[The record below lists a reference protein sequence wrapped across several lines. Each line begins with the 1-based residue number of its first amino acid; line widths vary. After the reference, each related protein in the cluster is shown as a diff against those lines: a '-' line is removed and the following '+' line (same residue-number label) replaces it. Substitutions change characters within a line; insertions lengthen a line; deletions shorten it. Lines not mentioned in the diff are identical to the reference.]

1 MQTDVFSSFV
11 ILQGGGGAGVA
22 AEGRVALDP
31 FELILDAGPVVKL
44 VMLVLL
50 VMSLLSWFIM
60 GAKLV
65 RLVQASSQS
74 KRFLDIFWADEQG
87 GAAWAPERLE
97 SIYSRVKAVQGS
109 PLAKVFHA
117 GYVEL
122 ARLTSGGINGPPPI
136 DNIERALYRARVAEM
151 TKLENLL
158 PILATTGSTA
168 PFIGLFGTV
177 WGIMDS
183 FLNIGAQQDV
193 SLATVAPGIAEALI
207 ATALGLVAAIPAVG
221 AYNAFIRRLRVL
233 ESEVETFSADYLNVV
248 RRHFL

>member
-11 ILQGGGGAGVA
+11 ILQGGGGAGA
-22 AEGRVALDP
+22 AQGHVALDP

-87 GAAWAPERLE
+87 GAWAPERLE

-122 ARLTSGGINGPPPI
+122 ARLTSGGVTGDPPL
-136 DNIERALYRARVAEM
+136 DNIERSLHRARVAEM

-183 FLNIGAQQDV
+183 FLNIGASQDV

-207 ATALGLVAAIPAVG
+207 ATALGLVAAIPAVA
-221 AYNAFIRRLRVL
+221 AYNAFVRRLRVL

>member
-11 ILQGGGGAGVA
+11 ILQGGGGAGA
-22 AEGRVALDP
+22 AQGHVALDP

-87 GAAWAPERLE
+87 GAWAPERLE
-97 SIYSRVKAVQGS
+97 SIYAGVKAVQGS

-122 ARLTSGGINGPPPI
+122 ARLTSGGITGEPPI
-136 DNIERALYRARVAEM
+136 DNIERSLHRARVAEM

-183 FLNIGAQQDV
+183 FLNIGASQDV

-207 ATALGLVAAIPAVG
+207 ATALGLVAAIPAVA
-221 AYNAFIRRLRVL
+221 AYNAFVRRLRVL